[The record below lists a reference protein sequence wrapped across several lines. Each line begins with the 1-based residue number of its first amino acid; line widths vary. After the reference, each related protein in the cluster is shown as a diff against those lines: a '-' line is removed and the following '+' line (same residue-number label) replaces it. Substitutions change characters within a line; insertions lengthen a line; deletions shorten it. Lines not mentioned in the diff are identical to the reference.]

1 MYDNDPY
8 TGISDYLKQ
17 KAIADTYYLDRY
29 ASGQKRLGDDVSVDF
44 KPMTPDA
51 PTISQAP
58 IKSSG
63 ELMAEVGTNAAAGG
77 AAGGIGGAAIA
88 AGGTL
93 LTNYLAQKAADERQ
107 RRQNAASIEQT
118 YGQNQTNAYNSILAN
133 LGRALR

>member
-1 MYDNDPY
+1 MSFEYSPL
-8 TGISDYLKQ
+8 SDYLKN
-17 KAIADTYYLDRY
+17 KAAVDKY
-29 ASGQKRLGDDVSVDF
+29 ASGEKRLGDSFDMDF
-44 KPMTPDA
+44 KPTTPEA
-51 PTISQAP
+51 PTLGVSEAP
-58 IKSSG
+58 G
-63 ELMAEVGTNAAAGG
+63 MAQTAAQTGTAAATGFAMGG
-77 AAGGIGGAAIA
+77 PAGAAIA